1 MHLLLREKLSTTAE
15 LLPSLEPSP
24 TILDSSI
31 SPKESELQPL
41 DSHKLLETESLLPKD
56 QPWLLINL
64 PNSPQLEKVSFFWEA
79 QEIDKQKDIS
89 VFAQVKRDPT
99 LLLVL
104 DQREESSKE
113 QEAEDDCLFKL
124 NKQI

>member
-1 MHLLLREKLSTTAE
+1 M
-15 LLPSLEPSP
+15 
-24 TILDSSI
+24 
-31 SPKESELQPL
+31 SPKDSKLQPL
-41 DSHKLLETESLLPKD
+41 GSHKLPETESLLPKE
-56 QPWLLINL
+56 QSWPSINL
-64 PNSPQLEKVSFFWEA
+64 PNSPPLERESFFWEA
-79 QEIDKQKDIS
+79 QEIDRQKDIS
-89 VFAQVKRDPT
+89 VFAQVKRDHT